1 MTGGGHLWKTGIAH
15 AMGASRRFP
24 TAAHHPWKTLR
35 VSHIPTAPAILFSL
49 FKLKNER
56 PRRARR
62 LTSVQ
67 AHLSMRICSR
77 TSKMT
82 LLWIGLVVAGVA
94 LSLFVLLGLGV
105 LLVGTL
111 GLQLAGLLHNP
122 LPPFCQVSAFAVWV
136 ARRSEAAKRIAAIE

>member
-1 MTGGGHLWKTGIAH
+1 LKSPYTCHPRTRSAVEMTGGGHLWKTGIAH

-67 AHLSMRICSR
+67 AHLSMRICCLPGR
-77 TSKMT
+77 H
-82 LLWIGLVVAGVA
+82 AG
-94 LSLFVLLGLGV
+94 
-105 LLVGTL
+105 
-111 GLQLAGLLHNP
+111 
-122 LPPFCQVSAFAVWV
+122 
-136 ARRSEAAKRIAAIE
+136 

>member
-67 AHLSMRICSR
+67 AHLSMRICWSAHEVLR
-77 TSKMT
+77 A
-82 LLWIGLVVAGVA
+82 LLLRLVLKASVFLTAAGIAIGAPINFTG
-94 LSLFVLLGLGV
+94 
-105 LLVGTL
+105 
-111 GLQLAGLLHNP
+111 
-122 LPPFCQVSAFAVWV
+122 
-136 ARRSEAAKRIAAIE
+136 